1 MTTAPPAF
9 PSRRSLSI
17 DRTILFVTLMVAL
30 GLVLIAQLWYL
41 QVATGAQYLERAD
54 TNRLRVETEKPL
66 RGVIYDRNGVVVA
79 RNVSSFTASIR
90 PTDLPRDR
98 TARTDVFARLGSII
112 EMSPDEIGK
121 LVEPGRVDPFLL
133 TRIKSPIT
141 RERALILEEQHAAPG
156 CRGSV
161 HSRP

>member
-9 PSRRSLSI
+9 PPRRSLSI

-98 TARTDVFARLGSII
+98 TARTDVLAG
-112 EMSPDEIGK
+112 
-121 LVEPGRVDPFLL
+121 L
-133 TRIKSPIT
+133 TRSFSP
-141 RERALILEEQHAAPG
+141 
-156 CRGSV
+156 GSSLR
-161 HSRP
+161 SRVSGH

>member
-9 PSRRSLSI
+9 PPRRSLSI

-66 RGVIYDRNGVVVA
+66 RGVIYDRNGTILA
-79 RNVSSFTASIR
+79 ENR
-90 PTDLPRDR
+90 PAYQLELVPEQVRDLDATLRGL
-98 TARTDVFARLGSII
+98 V
-112 EMSPDEIGK
+112 EIG
-121 LVEPGRVDPFLL
+121 LFTPDD
-133 TRIKSPIT
+133 IDD
-141 RERALILEEQHAAPG
+141 
-156 CRGSV
+156 
-161 HSRP
+161 